1 MGGAI
6 KRILVADDSA
16 HARGILAFLL
26 RSRGYEV
33 LESEDGEQA
42 LQRARAERPDLLIL
56 DAMMPRRSGFEVCAA
71 LRADPELRSLPV
83 VLLTA
88 MGPDA
93 AALGAQAGAD
103 ECVAKPFRVQDLLAR
118 IEARLA
124 GGPRA
129 G

>member
-1 MGGAI
+1 MGYSA

-16 HARGILAFLL
+16 HARGILVFLL

-42 LQRARAERPDLLIL
+42 LERARAEHPDLLIL

-71 LRADPELRSLPV
+71 LRSDPELRGLPV

-88 MGPDA
+88 LGPDA
-93 AALGAQAGAD
+93 AALGAKAGAD
-103 ECVAKPFRVQDLLAR
+103 ECISKPFGVKDLLAR

-124 GGPRA
+124 GGPR
-129 G
+129 GG